1 MSFLSWLK
9 SFFRP
14 ARELTQSGP
23 PVRSSAPGA
32 GTSGDLVPVPVPKGW
47 EHLQIWSNGDGDLI
61 VKGTATAFGG
71 DADALDNGQTA
82 SGYPTKGHPNLLGVA
97 LPMHN
102 VHVWNKDR
110 GYVLAGSPIP
120 AMPFGMRKDGH
131 LNLQGAFVDV
141 TFPDG
146 STVFK
151 VPVIDLGP
159 AGWTKK
165 AIDLTVAVARK
176 YSPHATANNFSCP
189 ITYRIRGG
197 ARYLPSNLIQTS

>member
-9 SFFRP
+9 SKISWSDVSP
-14 ARELTQSGP
+14 SVPVP
-23 PVRSSAPGA
+23 PPQHG
-32 GTSGDLVPVPVPKGW
+32 LVPVPVSKGW
-47 EHLQIWSNGDGDLI
+47 EHLQIWINGEDLI

-71 DADALDNGQTA
+71 AADPLDNGQTA

-102 VHVWNKDR
+102 IHVWNKKR

-120 AMPFGMRKDGH
+120 AMPFGIRKDGH

-159 AGWTKK
+159 AGWTGD
-165 AIDLTVAVARK
+165 AIDLTVALARK
-176 YSPHATANNFSCP
+176 YRPKATANNFSCEV
-189 ITYRIRGG
+189 TYRIRGG
-197 ARYLPSNLIQTS
+197 AKYLPSNLIQIP